1 MHSLQDFAKY
11 KKMVLKKPAAIQWVP
26 DIPSLLLGALLGLV
40 FSSAALSKMSTIK
53 IPNALETSILVA
65 EQPKEKLLSHEVS
78 SAEHNNDLPK

>member
-53 IPNALETSILVA
+53 FPTR
-65 EQPKEKLLSHEVS
+65 
-78 SAEHNNDLPK
+78 

>member
-1 MHSLQDFAKY
+1 MHSPQDFAKY

-53 IPNALETSILVA
+53 TPNSLETSILVA
-65 EQPKEKLLSHEVS
+65 EQPEEKLFKFDFYDVLK
-78 SAEHNNDLPK
+78 NR